1 MKRLVLPRL
10 YVILDAA
17 LLTIPETECAQRLA
31 DAGVRLLQ
39 YRNKRASAREL
50 FESSKHL
57 SSLLVPRGV
66 TFLVNDRADVAAA
79 ADASGVHVGQEDLAA
94 EAARSVVGTD
104 KLMGVSTHNVEQFK
118 EAAATSANYI
128 AIGPVFSTSSKANPD
143 PVVGIEMIRQVR
155 PLTDKPLVAI
165 GGITLERA
173 GEVIQAG
180 ADSVAVIGDILAA
193 RDPAQRAR
201 QYIEILEAA
210 KPAAAV

>member
-17 LLTIPETECAQRLA
+17 LLTIPETECAQNLA
-31 DAGVRLLQ
+31 NAGVRLMQ

-50 FESSKHL
+50 FESSKRL
-57 SSLLVPRGV
+57 SSLLIPRGV

-79 ADASGVHVGQEDLAA
+79 ASASGAHVGQEDLAA
-94 EAARSVVGTD
+94 EAARFVVGAD
-104 KLMGVSTHNVEQFK
+104 KWVGVSTHNVGQFR

-128 AIGPVFSTSSKANPD
+128 AIGPVFSTASKANPD
-143 PVVGIEMIRQVR
+143 PVVGIEMVRQVR
-155 PLTDKPLVAI
+155 PLTDKPIVAI

-180 ADSVAVIGDILAA
+180 ADSVAVISDILAA

>member
-1 MKRLVLPRL
+1 
-10 YVILDAA
+10 

-50 FESSKHL
+50 FEFSRRL

-79 ADASGVHVGQEDLAA
+79 AGASGVHVGQEDLRA
-94 EAARSVVGTD
+94 EAARCVMGPGKVI
-104 KLMGVSTHNVEQFK
+104 GVSTHNVEQFK
-118 EAAATSANYI
+118 EAAATSADYI
-128 AIGPVFSTSSKANPD
+128 AVGPVFSTASKANPD

-155 PLTDKPLVAI
+155 SLTDNPLVAI

-180 ADSVAVIGDILAA
+180 ADSVAVISDILAA
-193 RDPAQRAR
+193 RDPLQRAR